1 MEPQPPRKW
10 PLTVWAVLLAANII
24 LVFLGVHALYMVGRP
39 GALVIAALWAIV
51 STVRVV
57 QERRVYIEARR
68 EYLAHHSAFQEPTP

>member
-10 PLTVWAVLLAANII
+10 PLIVWAVLLAVNII
-24 LVFLGVHALYMVGRP
+24 LIFPGLYVLYMAGRVSVLVMAAVW
-39 GALVIAALWAIV
+39 ALV

-68 EYLAHHSAFQEPTP
+68 EYLAHHPTFQEPTP